1 MKKLLRVL
9 SVLVLSVVAL
19 YYVGVNALLASPW
32 GELALNNSP
41 QLVQIHYT
49 RAWTLIPLQFEVRDF
64 QLSMQDRTVQV
75 MITADEVH
83 GNLHP
88 WTLLHQRFMATQVK
102 ASGVVMHIRPRM
114 KKGDPL
120 EAHLAELPPILGYE
134 TALLDQ
140 AENPN
145 EVQAKEIQ
153 LLSLEFID
161 LEVSHLRE
169 LWIDRMRY
177 TGDATVTGGML
188 YEPFRR
194 LAIDDGHLVDAKSK
208 LVAVEPNEVSIES
221 LDLRVTLPE
230 VNTSKLDFDSF
241 RGLMADVKLS
251 ASAQPRFL
259 NDYLTNVSGLS
270 TVSVSGN
277 PGQLEVDLQV
287 VGGVVTDG
295 AKLSYRSSRIAVKLP
310 LVEVWGAAAVTGRT
324 AKGRLAL
331 SVDISNAAL
340 KQRDG
345 EQLVD
350 ADLFELDAV
359 GPADLTRAIDID
371 AVIKLQG
378 GHLKTLTSL
387 NQFIPGG
394 AGVHFGGGTGLVEAT
409 VKLDSAPAR
418 TSGELQLTASDVT
431 VKNRSATITGKL
443 LVHGKLHSLNA
454 NTGAMDLSGSTVSIE
469 GATLVAQGRSW
480 QNLWLRAVADPCL
493 LSPNADILWSTKL
506 AVGSSNLQPLLAIV
520 SANAPLPGVLGM
532 FTDSPNVKLE
542 ATMMVRADRID
553 LPKFSLTSQNV
564 RVEGVLTL
572 REASPTDPKLEPWGN
587 VVAHAGALSA
597 GVQLDGP
604 KISVVLGDLQRWT
617 AERKLVPTKT
627 LAR

>member
-9 SVLVLSVVAL
+9 GVLVLSVASL

-32 GELALNNSP
+32 GEVVLNNSP

-49 RAWTLIPLQFEVRDF
+49 RAWTIIPLQFEVRDF
-64 QLSMQDRTVQV
+64 QLSMQDRMVQV

-88 WTLLHQRFMATQVK
+88 WTLLHQRFLATQVK
-102 ASGVVMHIRPRM
+102 ADGVTMRIRPRM
-114 KKGDPL
+114 KKGDAL
-120 EAHLAELPPILGYE
+120 EAHLGELPPILGYE

-140 AENPN
+140 SENAN
-145 EVQAKEIQ
+145 EVKAEEVQ

-169 LWIDRMRY
+169 VWIDRMRY
-177 TGDATVTGGML
+177 TGDAQVTGGML

-194 LAIDDGHLVDAKSK
+194 LRIDDGRLVDAKSK
-208 LVAVEPNEVSIES
+208 LVAVEPNEVTIHS

-230 VNTSKLDFDSF
+230 VNTAKLDFDSF

-251 ASAQPRFL
+251 AAAQPRFL

-277 PGQLEVDLQV
+277 AGKLEVDLKV
-287 VGGVVTDG
+287 ADGVVLDD
-295 AKLSYRSSRIAVKLP
+295 AKLSYRSSRVAVKLP
-310 LVEVWGAAAVTGRT
+310 LVEVWGAAAVTGRA

-331 SVDISNAAL
+331 SVDISHAAL

-359 GPADLTRAIDID
+359 GPADLTRATDID
-371 AVIKLQG
+371 AVIKLEG
-378 GHLKTLTSL
+378 GHLTALTSL

-394 AGVHFGGGTGLVEAT
+394 AGVHFGGGSGLVEAT

-418 TSGELQLTASDVT
+418 ISGELNLTASDVT
-431 VKNRSATITGKL
+431 VKNRSATIKGKL
-443 LVHGKLHSLNA
+443 LMHGMLNSLNA
-454 NTGAMDLSGSTVSIE
+454 STGAIDLSGSTVAIE
-469 GATLVAQGRSW
+469 GATLQAQGRTW
-480 QNLWLRAVADPCL
+480 QNLWLRAVAEPCL
-493 LSPNADILWSTKL
+493 LSPNADIIWSTKL

-520 SANAPLPGVLGM
+520 SANAPLPGVLGL

-542 ATMMVRADRID
+542 ATMLVRADRIE
-553 LPKFSLTSQNV
+553 LPKLSLTSQNV
-564 RVEGVLTL
+564 RVEGALTL
-572 REASPTDPKLEPWGN
+572 REASSTDSKLEPWGN

-604 KISVVLGDLQRWT
+604 KISVVLGDLQRWA
-617 AERKLVPTKT
+617 AERKLVPINT